1 MGKATPA
8 AVQRRLVA
16 RWRGSTLSKAAF
28 ARAHR
33 LRPGTFN
40 SWVARHEPAPPAPS
54 SPAAFVQ
61 VATTAADR
69 PPTTFVVHVDDHV
82 LAFDGP
88 PSPAWFA
95 AVLRELAP
103 C

>member
-1 MGKATPA
+1 MGKATPT

-16 RWRGSTLSKAAF
+16 LWHGSTLSKAAF

-33 LRPGTFN
+33 VSPGTFG
-40 SWVARHEPAPPAPS
+40 SWVARHHLTPAVPPVAS
-54 SPAAFVQ
+54 AFVQ
-61 VATTAADR
+61 VTTTLVDA
-69 PPTTFVVHVDDHV
+69 PPTTFVVHVDDHALV
-82 LAFDGP
+82 FDGP
-88 PSPAWFA
+88 PPPAWFA